1 MKASA
6 CPRPHTPSAPYRTES
21 SAAAELA
28 DSLLVDEQKTSTR
41 CLCRRYSALRH
52 ATEVSTWSGRGALAE
67 KQDVLVCYGA
77 GGDADSG
84 NSALSCSSLALVH
97 VLQ

>member
-1 MKASA
+1 M
-6 CPRPHTPSAPYRTES
+6 
-21 SAAAELA
+21 
-28 DSLLVDEQKTSTR
+28 
-41 CLCRRYSALRH
+41 RRHYSALRH
-52 ATEVSTWSGRGALAE
+52 ATEVSTLSGRGALAQ

-84 NSALSCSSLALVH
+84 NNALRCLSLALVH